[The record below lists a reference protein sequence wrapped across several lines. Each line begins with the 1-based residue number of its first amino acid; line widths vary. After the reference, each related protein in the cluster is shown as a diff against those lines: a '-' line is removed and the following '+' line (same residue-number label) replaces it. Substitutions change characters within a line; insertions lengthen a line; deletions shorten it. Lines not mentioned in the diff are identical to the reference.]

1 MSEEVEKKKKTVMLT
16 IRVTEEWKAELTR
29 LTKRMMV
36 GKSAFS
42 KMAIER
48 AMRECCDTE
57 RK

>member
-1 MSEEVEKKKKTVMLT
+1 MSEEEKKEKIVMLT

-29 LTKRMMV
+29 VAKRMMV